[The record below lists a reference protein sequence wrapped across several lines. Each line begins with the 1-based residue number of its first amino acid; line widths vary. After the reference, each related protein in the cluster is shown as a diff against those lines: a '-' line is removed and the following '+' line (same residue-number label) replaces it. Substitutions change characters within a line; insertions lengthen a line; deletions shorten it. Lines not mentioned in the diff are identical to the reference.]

1 MIHMLEQNRNYRFI
15 WAEMSFLSLWW
26 DQATPEQQSS
36 LKKLIASQQLE
47 ILSGGQ
53 VNKPVGIPNLELS
66 IEQVMNDE
74 ANTHYFSM
82 IDQLIEGHQFIEN
95 KLGLTNR

>member
-1 MIHMLEQNRNYRFI
+1 
-15 WAEMSFLSLWW
+15 
-26 DQATPEQQSS
+26 
-36 LKKLIASQQLE
+36 
-47 ILSGGQ
+47 
-53 VNKPVGIPNLELS
+53 
-66 IEQVMNDE
+66 MNDE